1 MIWSLRTQ
9 LAFQQE
15 LCTQYEID
23 LGARDEL
30 VQGLTTRLDFTEKEN
45 EKRKNTLRSWKKKAV
60 ELEKMCRHLEDEV
73 DTSRQETLERS
84 IMDEATGEALRQ
96 LHSQI
101 SSLEREKEEVAAKES
116 ILRSERDALELAIKE
131 QDKELVALRDHIKSR
146 DASEFILKES
156 LPNAQQQEEV
166 VSLRDEVRALE
177 DRIVTMEEDWNEG
190 ENKKHALEETLQKAL
205 EDRES
210 LEQERDQLR
219 EQLHE
224 ERDHADGLTQALQDQ
239 EDRISQLDGE
249 LQFTKENVLRLEEN
263 LKIRDMEISSLSE
276 KVLQSAAEAEE
287 SREQLSGL
295 QREQARI
302 SDNQRRETEN
312 ALTGEKEARE
322 QLEEALKEKAKSDI
336 MLGSCKER
344 VKSLGEEVD
353 RLRTQVH
360 QLQQESAD
368 NEVKILQLTKQHL
381 QDKEDINGLNI
392 ALDSKQ
398 QELELVKRRHG
409 VRGTGGSI
417 SIPTPKPS
425 SWREPSVPSTPRP
438 SSSLSD
444 VSKDGSERKTTGT
457 PSMTPRP
464 SLTALNRS
472 TRANLG
478 STTGS
483 KTSSTP
489 MGPPASK
496 VSRPSISA
504 TPTPPVRAQSALGK
518 SVNSR
523 SSIPGTPSTIG
534 GLRRASVTGS
544 DSQIRTPRRASVSS
558 NSISTDEK
566 ENINSTP
573 SAFKTPRRSAL
584 PA

>member
-1 MIWSLRTQ
+1 MWSKICSALKPRPDNDNESEEGLQPAFCTNATTYYTSETMMSPLISQGGHSRTASREEDMIWSLRTQ

-210 LEQERDQLR
+210 LEQERDQVFLFFTYSIIV
-219 EQLHE
+219 LHFPTYSFGSNFM
-224 ERDHADGLTQALQDQ
+224 RSAIMQMASRKPCKTK
-239 EDRISQLDGE
+239 RIASH
-249 LQFTKENVLRLEEN
+249 
-263 LKIRDMEISSLSE
+263 SSMVNYS
-276 KVLQSAAEAEE
+276 SP
-287 SREQLSGL
+287 
-295 QREQARI
+295 
-302 SDNQRRETEN
+302 RRM
-312 ALTGEKEARE
+312 
-322 QLEEALKEKAKSDI
+322 SFD
-336 MLGSCKER
+336 
-344 VKSLGEEVD
+344 
-353 RLRTQVH
+353 
-360 QLQQESAD
+360 
-368 NEVKILQLTKQHL
+368 
-381 QDKEDINGLNI
+381 
-392 ALDSKQ
+392 
-398 QELELVKRRHG
+398 
-409 VRGTGGSI
+409 
-417 SIPTPKPS
+417 
-425 SWREPSVPSTPRP
+425 W
-438 SSSLSD
+438 
-444 VSKDGSERKTTGT
+444 RKT
-457 PSMTPRP
+457 
-464 SLTALNRS
+464 L
-472 TRANLG
+472 
-478 STTGS
+478 
-483 KTSSTP
+483 
-489 MGPPASK
+489 
-496 VSRPSISA
+496 
-504 TPTPPVRAQSALGK
+504 K
-518 SVNSR
+518 SVTWR
-523 SSIPGTPSTIG
+523 F
-534 GLRRASVTGS
+534 
-544 DSQIRTPRRASVSS
+544 PRC
-558 NSISTDEK
+558 
-566 ENINSTP
+566 
-573 SAFKTPRRSAL
+573 PRRSCRVLLRPKNHGNNCQVYNANK